1 MKDLKRDDRIMSNE
15 SWELFRQVFRGSL
28 SQDETRWI
36 VKPWKNVQRTG
47 GRIMVMCLEDRN
59 VLPVA

>member
-1 MKDLKRDDRIMSNE
+1 MSNE